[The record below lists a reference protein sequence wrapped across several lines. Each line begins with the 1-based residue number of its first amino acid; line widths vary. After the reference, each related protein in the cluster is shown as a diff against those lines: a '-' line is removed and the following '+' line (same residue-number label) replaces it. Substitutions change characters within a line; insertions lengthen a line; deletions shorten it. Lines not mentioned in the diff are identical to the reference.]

1 MKKVAEYNMIRD
13 DLYENLRLSYQEM
26 LNALKFVEEIYPDV
40 FITLSIDAYGL
51 VRDAEEV
58 LKELNK

>member
-1 MKKVAEYNMIRD
+1 MKKIAEYNMIRD
-13 DLYENLRLSYQEM
+13 DVYKDLILSYQEM

-51 VRDAEEV
+51 VRDAEDV
-58 LKELNK
+58 LKELDK